1 MRRGTDIQQQ
11 YVFAKIASP
20 RNSRTAGDEEQVVR
34 DSVSPGHTSKA
45 YAPTQFQDDVDVAE
59 CALDEQL
66 EQLQRHYA
74 TASRAVSRTRFE
86 IELLEKRDD
95 IPAYLMEHAIRQRA
109 AAETRCARLLTALE
123 ALEDRMENA

>member
-1 MRRGTDIQQQ
+1 M
-11 YVFAKIASP
+11 IASHRHTDGRGKRREIV
-20 RNSRTAGDEEQVVR
+20 RNTTVSHGYASRG
-34 DSVSPGHTSKA
+34 

-74 TASRAVSRTRFE
+74 AACRAVSRSRFE

-95 IPAYLMEHAIRQRA
+95 IPAYLLEHAIRQRA
-109 AAETRCARLLTALE
+109 AAETRCGRLLSAIE
-123 ALEDRMENA
+123 ALEDRLENA